1 MLRRA
6 GAVSV
11 TNNDAEHD
19 REERKMGPLVIIKYR
34 AGH

>member
-19 REERKMGPLVIIKYR
+19 REEDDGATGYN
-34 AGH
+34 

>member
-19 REERKMGPLVIIKYR
+19 KREEDEATGYN
-34 AGH
+34 